1 MALLP
6 PHPGGKGD
14 PRRQSG
20 AAQGGGLQSEPIAS
34 GTPRATRGRGT
45 HTFGGGGGGSATAAV
60 AAGRGCAGGEGA
72 GRTGCR
78 PPGPPHR
85 SRSSAASQPHLPRGR
100 SSQPAVPCPPPP
112 VPHGKGGTENGE
124 PGSGFGGGGGDYGE
138 QPGGTDGGSGRP
150 DGCCVRCRAVP
161 RGSRGGGR
169 TSGRGVR
176 GYGVVAGGAGH
187 LLSRCDART
196 ARRGPARGQR
206 VAVPTLSPSRSIPD
220 FGVSHF
226 RDLLAF
232 GVSVSQ
238 RIPIPSPA
246 PSSLPTPQTPQGYPS
261 AFSPPSPLYPR
272 YPRAPLRAPLPLS
285 PSRWLGWGRASRQQN
300 GWELSGILHEA
311 LPRSGLMQRD
321 PMGGP
326 RAQGWGWGGGGE
338 VGSWGSQSL

>member
-1 MALLP
+1 MP
-6 PHPGGKGD
+6 PLRWRRGGAVRGGRG
-14 PRRQSG
+14 PVVPG
-20 AAQGGGLQSEPIAS
+20 AARRARPTGHVALRHRSPIY
-34 GTPRATRGRGT
+34 R
-45 HTFGGGGGGSATAAV
+45 
-60 AAGRGCAGGEGA
+60 GA
-72 GRTGCR
+72 GALSPQFRAR
-78 PPGPPHR
+78 RHR
-85 SRSSAASQPHLPRGR
+85 SRTVREEPRMGNR
-100 SSQPAVPCPPPP
+100 D
-112 VPHGKGGTENGE
+112 
-124 PGSGFGGGGGDYGE
+124 PGSVGGGDYGE

-187 LLSRCDART
+187 LLSPCDART

-226 RDLLAF
+226 RDLLGF

-326 RAQGWGWGGGGE
+326 RAQGWGWGGVGRWDPGGPNPCR
-338 VGSWGSQSL
+338 VRARGVHGRGRKGGGGGA